1 LAIIHKHKLPTTNKT
16 DHQRARMKIAI
27 VNYKSGNT
35 QSVLFALERLNV
47 NAVVTD
53 NHEEIIAADKV
64 IIPGVGEAS
73 SAMKSMME
81 KKLDEVI
88 LSLNQPVLGICL
100 GMQLMCR
107 QTEEGNTQ
115 GLGIFRVNVKKFIT
129 PADKPEF
136 KIPQIGWNSISN
148 YKGLLFKGIPEHAHV
163 YYVHGYY
170 AELDAYTSA
179 VTDYIQPYSAALS
192 FENFHGVQF
201 HPEKSGVAG
210 EFIIRNFLN
219 L

>member
-1 LAIIHKHKLPTTNKT
+1 
-16 DHQRARMKIAI
+16 MKITI
-27 VNYKSGNT
+27 IDYKSGNT
-35 QSVLFALERLNV
+35 KSVLFALQRLGFD
-47 NAVVTD
+47 AIITD
-53 NHEEIIAADKV
+53 NPEEITSSDKV

-73 SAMKSMME
+73 SAMKSLKE
-81 KKLDEVI
+81 KNLDDVI

-107 QTEEGNTQ
+107 QTEEGQSSTHKETQ
-115 GLGIFRVNVKKFIT
+115 GLGIFRVNVKKFKT
-129 PADKPEF
+129 PADQPEL
-136 KIPQIGWNSISN
+136 KVPQMGWNSIAKL
-148 YKGLLFKGIPEHAHV
+148 KGPLFKDVPENAHV

-192 FENFHGVQF
+192 YENFHGVQF

-210 EFIIRNFLN
+210 EFILRNFLN

>member
-1 LAIIHKHKLPTTNKT
+1 MKVAII
-16 DHQRARMKIAI
+16 D
-27 VNYKSGNT
+27 YKSGNT
-35 QSVLFALERLNV
+35 QSVLYALERLNV
-47 NAVVTD
+47 NAVVTE

-115 GLGIFRVNVKKFIT
+115 GLGIFRVNVKKFIA
-129 PADKPEF
+129 PKDKPVSNNIVI
-136 KIPQIGWNSISN
+136 KIPQVGWNSISN
-148 YKGLLFKGIPEHAHV
+148 FKGPLFKGIPEHAHV

-179 VTDYIQPYSAALS
+179 ITDYIQPYSAALS

-201 HPEKSGVAG
+201 HPEKSGIAG

>member
-1 LAIIHKHKLPTTNKT
+1 MKVAII
-16 DHQRARMKIAI
+16 
-27 VNYKSGNT
+27 NYKSGNIK
-35 QSVLFALERLNV
+35 SVLYALERLNI

-53 NHEEIIAADKV
+53 NPEEISSSDKV

-73 SAMKSMME
+73 YAMKCLTE

-115 GLGIFRVNVKKFIT
+115 GLGIFRVNVKKFVA
-129 PADKPEF
+129 PPDKPEF
-136 KIPQIGWNSISN
+136 KIPQVGWNSISN
-148 YKGLLFKGIPEHAHV
+148 FKGPLFKGIPENAHV
-163 YYVHGYY
+163 YYVHAYY

-179 VTDYIQPYSAALS
+179 ITDYIQPYSAALS

>member
-1 LAIIHKHKLPTTNKT
+1 
-16 DHQRARMKIAI
+16 MKIAI
-27 VNYKSGNT
+27 INYRAGNT
-35 QSVLFALERLNV
+35 QSVLFAMQRLGCD
-47 NAVVTD
+47 AVITD
-53 NHEEIIAADKV
+53 NHDEIRTADKV
-64 IIPGVGEAS
+64 IFPGVGEAS
-73 SAMKSMME
+73 SAMRVLKE

-107 QTEEGNTQ
+107 QTEEGDTT
-115 GLGIFRVNVKKFIT
+115 GLGIFRVNVKRFVT
-129 PADKPEF
+129 PADHPEL
-136 KIPQIGWNSISN
+136 KVPQMGWNTISQL
-148 YKGLLFKGIPEHAHV
+148 KGPLFKDLPENAHV

-179 VTDYIQPYSAALS
+179 ITNYIHPYSAALS
-192 FENFHGVQF
+192 YENFHGVQF

-210 EFIIRNFLN
+210 EFILRNFLN

>member
-1 LAIIHKHKLPTTNKT
+1 MKVAIIKYN
-16 DHQRARMKIAI
+16 
-27 VNYKSGNT
+27 SGNT
-35 QSVLFALERLNV
+35 QSVLFALERLGV
-47 NAVVTD
+47 NAIVTD
-53 NHEEIIAADKV
+53 DHQEIISADKV
-64 IIPGVGEAS
+64 IFPGVGEAS
-73 SAMKSMME
+73 SAMKYLKE

-115 GLGIFRVNVKKFIT
+115 GLGIFRVNVKKFISSN
-129 PADKPEF
+129 PEM
-136 KIPQIGWNSISN
+136 KVPQMGWNSISN
-148 YKGLLFKGIPEHAHV
+148 LKGPLFKGVPDNAHV

-192 FENFHGVQF
+192 YENFHGVQF

-210 EFIIRNFLN
+210 EFIIRNFIALK
-219 L
+219 

>member
-1 LAIIHKHKLPTTNKT
+1 MKVAII
-16 DHQRARMKIAI
+16 
-27 VNYKSGNT
+27 NYNSGNT

-53 NHEEIIAADKV
+53 NHEEIIGADKV
-64 IIPGVGEAS
+64 IFPGVGEAS
-73 SAMKSMME
+73 SAMKVLTE

-107 QTEEGNTQ
+107 QTEGDTQ
-115 GLGIFRVNVKKFIT
+115 GLGIFRVNVKKFT
-129 PADKPEF
+129 PTDHPEL
-136 KIPQIGWNSISN
+136 KVPQIGWNSISN
-148 YKGLLFKGIPEHAHV
+148 FKGPLFKGIPENAHM

-179 VTDYIQPYSAALS
+179 ITNYIHPYSAGLS

-210 EFIIRNFLN
+210 EFLIRNFLD